1 MARGTRSSD
10 FPLPA
15 LDKNTNGDLDVAALT
30 TDVRDGLRHAG
41 LPGPRVTLRRVEALD
56 RDPLTGKAS
65 RFIPLGLRIP

>member
-1 MARGTRSSD
+1 M
-10 FPLPA
+10 
-15 LDKNTNGDLDVAALT
+15 AALT